1 MGLVAGT
8 SFLAG
13 AALSLR
19 FNAWALIPASLIALV
34 ALGIAAI
41 DSSIDLWS
49 FALTA
54 IVAIAAMQMGYL
66 VGAGASTLFDTRT
79 DHEDAPTRSSDVVE
93 RPVRW
98 PY

>member
-19 FNAWALIPASLIALV
+19 FNVWALIPASLIALV

-41 DSSIDLWS
+41 HSFVDLWS

-54 IVAIAAMQMGYL
+54 IVAIAALQMGYL
-66 VGAGASTLFDTRT
+66 VGAGASFVFDART
-79 DHEDAPTRSSDVVE
+79 NHEDAPTRSTDVVE

-98 PY
+98 PR

>member
-13 AALSLR
+13 AVLGLR
-19 FNAWALIPASLIALV
+19 FEVWALIPASLIALV

-41 DSSIDLWS
+41 DRFVDLWS

-66 VGAGASTLFDTRT
+66 VGAGATPFFDART
-79 DHEDAPTRSSDVVE
+79 DHEDAPTRSSAWS
-93 RPVRW
+93 RGR
-98 PY
+98 YGGR

>member
-1 MGLVAGT
+1 MELVAGT

-13 AALSLR
+13 VALSLR

-66 VGAGASTLFDTRT
+66 VGAVASPFFDART
-79 DHEDAPTRSSDVVE
+79 THEDAPTRSSGVVE
-93 RPVRW
+93 RPVRS
-98 PY
+98 PH

>member
-13 AALSLR
+13 AALSFR

-34 ALGIAAI
+34 ALAIAAI
-41 DSSIDLWS
+41 GSFVDFWS

-66 VGAGASTLFDTRT
+66 VGAVASPLFDARAN
-79 DHEDAPTRSSDVVE
+79 HEDARSSGVVE

-98 PY
+98 PH

>member
-13 AALSLR
+13 AALSFR
-19 FNAWALIPASLIALV
+19 FNAWALIPASLIALIV
-34 ALGIAAI
+34 LGIAAI
-41 DSSIDLWS
+41 GSFVDLWS

-66 VGAGASTLFDTRT
+66 VGAGASSLFKART
-79 DHEDAPTRSSDVVE
+79 NHEGARSTGVVE
-93 RPVRW
+93 KPVRS
-98 PY
+98 PH

>member
-41 DSSIDLWS
+41 DSSVDLWS

-66 VGAGASTLFDTRT
+66 VGAGARCLFDART
-79 DHEDAPTRSSDVVE
+79 NHEDAPTRSSGVVE

-98 PY
+98 PH

>member
-19 FNAWALIPASLIALV
+19 FKVWALIPASLIAVV

-41 DSSIDLWS
+41 DSLVDLWS
-49 FALTA
+49 FPLTA

-66 VGAGASTLFDTRT
+66 VGAGASSFFEART
-79 DHEDAPTRSSDVVE
+79 HHEHARSGGVVG
-93 RPVRW
+93 RPMRS
-98 PY
+98 PH

>member
-1 MGLVAGT
+1 MELVVGT

-41 DSSIDLWS
+41 HSVVDLWS

-66 VGAGASTLFDTRT
+66 VGAGANSLFGART
-79 DHEDAPTRSSDVVE
+79 NHEGARSSGVVE

-98 PY
+98 PH

>member
-1 MGLVAGT
+1 MELVAGT

-34 ALGIAAI
+34 AVGIAAI
-41 DSSIDLWS
+41 HSFADLWS

-54 IVAIAAMQMGYL
+54 IVAIAALQMGYL
-66 VGAGASTLFDTRT
+66 VGAAASPFFEART
-79 DHEDAPTRSSDVVE
+79 NHEDAPTRSSGVVE
-93 RPVRW
+93 RPVRS
-98 PY
+98 PH